1 MGQEEQAPNTPME
14 TEFLATFRLPGGHLE
29 SLATV
34 MSA

>member
-14 TEFLATFRLPGGHLE
+14 IEFLAFRLPGGHLE
-29 SLATV
+29 SLPTV